1 MFTVEELNRFN
12 DLTLHSLLIDAV
24 SLTVDK
30 MRALPTDKIPS
41 DEQGKEIAKMEI
53 YVMEITKIL
62 IARDAFPREWW
73 G

>member
-30 MRALPTDKIPS
+30 MRALPTDKIPP
-41 DEQGKEIAKMEI
+41 DEQGKEIAKMEN